1 MTDSAASES
10 YTNQN
15 STMGSSAMV
24 NGRTSP
30 HGRNLPR
37 STSGD
42 MDGDHEMKV
51 RESVEGQGR
60 PQKSVFL
67 IYESI

>member
-1 MTDSAASES
+1 MTDSAVSEFYINHDS
-10 YTNQN
+10 
-15 STMGSSAMV
+15 SMGSSALL
-24 NGRTSP
+24 NGQTSP

-37 STSGD
+37 SASGD

-60 PQKSVFL
+60 LDKICIPK
-67 IYESI
+67 